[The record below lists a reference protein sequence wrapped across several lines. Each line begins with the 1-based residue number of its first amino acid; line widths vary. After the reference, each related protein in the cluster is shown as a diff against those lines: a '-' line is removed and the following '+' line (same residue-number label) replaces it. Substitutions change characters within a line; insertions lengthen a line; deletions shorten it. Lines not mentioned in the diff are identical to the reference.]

1 MQIRGL
7 SVKFRLGEKMRK
19 EELHVF
25 LRELKVAYRA
35 CMPDQ
40 PVLFKMK
47 EIWSYLV
54 NWYPNGKKVWKKVRK
69 TNRLIEYDKLML
81 MLESGNEV

>member
-1 MQIRGL
+1 
-7 SVKFRLGEKMRK
+7 
-19 EELHVF
+19 
-25 LRELKVAYRA
+25 
-35 CMPDQ
+35 
-40 PVLFKMK
+40 MK

-69 TNRLIEYDKLML
+69 ANRLIEYDKLML